1 MSAPSGLGET
11 ENWFCVCPVGPGAT
25 WDLLAVERFMSA
37 PSGPGETGN

>member
-25 WDLLAVERFMSA
+25 WDLLAVERLYVCA
-37 PSGPGETGN
+37 VWAG